1 MPLARLSLQGFRNLQ
16 PAVLEFDPGCN
27 YLFGPNGAGKTNIL
41 EAVHWLA
48 IGRSFRR
55 CTDDEVLGFGQELAA
70 VAGIDDR
77 GKRAEVRFDGKEKRV
92 LLDGG
97 RLDRL
102 SDFLG
107 WLPVVVLLLDD
118 IELVRG
124 GPGAR
129 RAFLD
134 MALAK
139 TRRDYIGRLNE
150 YRRVLL
156 QRNRLLED
164 DAPEDL
170 HLAWEAELARTGA
183 AVYEARFGPAERLLA
198 RAAELLEGFG
208 VAGAALEFRPSV
220 AAGPDLQSRLAER
233 LAATRARSRELK
245 QTVVGP
251 HRDDIAVRAG
261 GRDLRR
267 FGSIGEQRLAGVAL
281 RLAEGDTLAAARG
294 ARPVFLLDEIAS
306 ELDERRCH
314 AVLDATASR
323 GQIIYAAARRLPADG
338 GAELACDAAPGAG
351 GCRNGGR
358 EFKVAQGRVEEV
370 SVG

>member
-1 MPLARLSLQGFRNLQ
+1 MQGFRNLQ

-55 CTDDEVLGFGQELAA
+55 CTDAEVLGFGQELAA
-70 VAGIDDR
+70 VAGVDDQGTR
-77 GKRAEVRFDGKEKRV
+77 GEVRFDGREKRV

-107 WLPVVVLLLDD
+107 WLPVVVLLLED
-118 IELVRG
+118 IDLARG

-134 MALAK
+134 MATAK
-139 TRRDYIGRLNE
+139 TRRDYIAKLNE
-150 YRRVLL
+150 YRRVLA
-156 QRNRLLED
+156 QRNRLLETGGPD
-164 DAPEDL
+164 EL
-170 HLAWEAELARTGA
+170 HRAWEAELARTGA
-183 AVYEARFGPAERLLA
+183 AVYAARDELTGPMLA
-198 RAAELLEGFG
+198 RAAVLLDEFG
-208 VAGAALEFRPSV
+208 VSGASIEYRPSV
-220 AAGPDLQSRLAER
+220 AAGPDLEQRLAER
-233 LAATRARSRELK
+233 LAATRQRSIELR
-245 QTVVGP
+245 QTLVGP
-251 HRDDIAVRAG
+251 HRDDIAVRAD

-281 RLAEGDTLAAARG
+281 RLAEGEAVAAAKG

-306 ELDERRCH
+306 ELDERRCGL
-314 AVLDATASR
+314 VLDAVASR
-323 GQIIYAAARRLPADG
+323 GQVVYAAARRLPRVSLPETAR
-338 GAELACDAAPGAG
+338 DAAPGCADG
-351 GCRNGGR
+351 GK
-358 EFKVAQGRVEEV
+358 EFSVAQGRAEAVQA
-370 SVG
+370 G

>member
-1 MPLARLSLQGFRNLQ
+1 VRLSVQGFRNLQ
-16 PAVLEFDPGCN
+16 PAVLEFDPVCN
-27 YLFGPNGAGKTNIL
+27 YLFGPNGAGKTNVL

-55 CTDDEVLGFGQELAA
+55 CSDNEVLGFGQELAA
-70 VAGIDDR
+70 VAGLDDR
-77 GKRAEVRFDGKEKRV
+77 GTRAEVRFDGQEKRV

-102 SDFLG
+102 SEFLG
-107 WLPVVVLLLDD
+107 WLPVVVLLLED

-134 MALAK
+134 MVIAK
-139 TRRDYIGRLNE
+139 SRRDYIGRLNE

-164 DAPEDL
+164 SANEEL
-170 HLAWEAELARTGA
+170 HLAWEVELARTGA
-183 AVYEARFGPAERLLA
+183 AVYEARFGLAERLLE
-198 RAAELLEGFG
+198 RAGSILESFG
-208 VAGAALEFRPSV
+208 VAAAALQYRPSV
-220 AAGPDLQSRLAER
+220 TAGPDLVRRLAER
-233 LAATRARSRELK
+233 LAATRERSRELK

-251 HRDDIAVRAG
+251 HRDDFAVRAD

-267 FGSIGEQRLAGVAL
+267 FGSVGEQRLAGVAL
-281 RLAEGDTLAAARG
+281 RLAEGEVVAAAKG

-306 ELDERRCH
+306 ELDERRCGL
-314 AVLDATASR
+314 VLDAVASR
-323 GQIIYAAARRLPADG
+323 GQVIYAAARRLPQASFVET
-338 GAELACDAAPGAG
+338 ARDAAPGPG
-351 GCRNGGR
+351 NGGR
-358 EFKVAQGRVEEV
+358 EFSVAQGRVEEV
-370 SVG
+370 QVG

>member
-1 MPLARLSLQGFRNLQ
+1 MQGFRNLQ
-16 PAVLEFDPGCN
+16 PAVLDFDPGCN

-70 VAGIDDR
+70 VAGVDDR
-77 GKRAEVRFDGKEKRV
+77 GTRAEVRFDGQEKRV

-107 WLPVVVLLLDD
+107 WLPVVVLLLED

-134 MALAK
+134 MAMAK

-156 QRNRLLED
+156 QRNRLLEN
-164 DAPEDL
+164 DAPEEL
-170 HLAWEAELARTGA
+170 HLTWEAELARTGA

-208 VAGAALEFRPSV
+208 VAGAALEYRPSV
-220 AAGPDLQSRLAER
+220 APGPDLQSRLAER
-233 LAATRARSRELK
+233 LAATRSRSRELK

-251 HRDDIAVRAG
+251 HRDDIAVRSG

-267 FGSIGEQRLAGVAL
+267 FGSVGEQRLAGIAL
-281 RLAEGDTLAAARG
+281 RLAEADLLLG
-294 ARPVFLLDEIAS
+294 ASSHRPVFLLDEIAS
-306 ELDERRCH
+306 ELDEERAGLVFRMI
-314 AVLDATASR
+314 AER
-323 GQIIYAAARRLPADG
+323 GQMVYAAARKISGQWTGEEQPGTARDASYSFDPSIPGPLDPSLGKEFHVQSGRITPA
-338 GAELACDAAPGAG
+338 
-351 GCRNGGR
+351 
-358 EFKVAQGRVEEV
+358 
-370 SVG
+370 